1 MKILVIALSGIGDA
15 LMFTPSLNKLKEDY
29 PSASIDVL
37 AMFNGVKEIFENLDN
52 VNRVLYHDFLN
63 SSAFKSFGFIL
74 RLRGEYDITIN
85 VYPSN
90 RREYNLISRIIG
102 SPKRCGVNY
111 LRRNFVNLGFLNNV
125 TITEN
130 DNLHNVETNF
140 KLCGQ
145 LSGKNTE
152 QIPPLRIVISES
164 DERYA
169 SNFLN
174 DKGIELKDLVIGFHP
189 GCSTLKNHDKRRWE
203 TDKFAKL
210 ASTLIERD
218 SAKILI
224 FGGPEE
230 KDLKLDIC
238 SRVNSPSVIS
248 VEARSILES
257 TSVMKRCN
265 LFVSNDSSLMHIAA
279 ALKLKTVAILGPTNK
294 NYIYPWQT
302 EHRVAS
308 LQLECSPCFY
318 YSPKP
323 LTCSRNDLKFKCI
336 RDLNPEKVY
345 DIVKDFLKTG
355 STGVK

>member
-37 AMFNGVKEIFENLDN
+37 AMYKGVKEIFENLDN
-52 VNRVLYHDFLN
+52 VNRVLYHDFIN
-63 SSAFKSFGFIL
+63 SSVLKSLGFVL
-74 RLRGEYDITIN
+74 RLRGEYDVTIN

-102 SPKRCGVNY
+102 SPLRCGVNY
-111 LRRNFVNLGFLNNV
+111 LRRNFVNFGFLNNV

-130 DNLHNVETNF
+130 DNQHNVETNF
-140 KLCGQ
+140 KLCGK
-145 LSGKNTE
+145 LSGKDPE

-164 DERYA
+164 DEKYA
-169 SNFLN
+169 ANFLN
-174 DKGIELKDLVIGFHP
+174 DKGIEPKDLVIGFHP

-203 TDKFAKL
+203 TEKFSEL

-257 TSVMKRCN
+257 ASVMKRCN
-265 LFVSNDSSLMHIAA
+265 VFVSNDSSLMHIAA

-302 EHRVAS
+302 EYRVAS

-318 YSPKP
+318 YSPRP
-323 LTCSRNDLKFKCI
+323 LNCSRKDLKFKCI
-336 RDLNPEKVY
+336 RELNAETVY
-345 DIVKDFLKTG
+345 NITKDFLNTG
-355 STGVK
+355 SN